1 MKTASTV
8 FSSDDESDDLDRMR
22 RQLAASSS
30 RPRPRKEKNK
40 NVDSSDDDDDSSLS
54 SSSSSSS
61 SSSDDDNNKK
71 KVSEH
76 FNKKKSRPNVK
87 TDRAKSA
94 ASTLSTALSAPK
106 KKSHRRNRDSGSA
119 SSSISSSDSDT
130 LFPNKMQAKQ
140 THAGAATAV
149 VQEPTTSLEA
159 KAQRMT
165 AQSSATYNRGID
177 DDDDD
182 DEFPFLDLSELQAIE
197 RPAPPEQQQRQQ
209 MQIKMTNTPAT
220 NATATNISTVTE
232 PTSHKQT
239 PDFHGRAS
247 NASTTSPTMRSNRNP
262 SQSSPQPND
271 FLLAAMQEA
280 RTTGPMQHQ
289 QQQQLQ
295 QPPPVLAKQPPPP
308 TSVMPVQQQ
317 QTQQQQYPPSQAQG
331 PWWTRPAAAV
341 GGEATSQNGDTAPPL
356 NYQATTLQ
364 AEAVVLESNH
374 NHNVH
379 ASDTRERPLVCD
391 QESTF
396 SGWNDCSQASIG
408 DGHEENLKATMFDSE
423 VRNPEIH
430 SSFCTP
436 PQHRP
441 MPEPMVHYYSPSN
454 RPVRDRKNIP
464 VSQIFDAPVNT
475 LWKSKFD
482 TFNQLQSEIVN
493 TLAYSDD
500 NIVVSA
506 PTGAGKTA
514 VFEMA
519 MARFFSVDLQHNN
532 AAGNSSGRG
541 HQRVQVSKQRK
552 MVYVSPS
559 KALCEERFEDWSTRL
574 AAMQLGIEV
583 AVITG
588 DGDPSEAFRDLASA
602 HLILTTP
609 EKWDSLTRRWT
620 ENFFLFGCV
629 KLFMI
634 DEVHLLA
641 DSSRGCCLESVVCR
655 MKGIQRAARK
665 VQSTPADIETSR

>member
-1 MKTASTV
+1 
-8 FSSDDESDDLDRMR
+8 
-22 RQLAASSS
+22 
-30 RPRPRKEKNK
+30 
-40 NVDSSDDDDDSSLS
+40 
-54 SSSSSSS
+54 
-61 SSSDDDNNKK
+61 
-71 KVSEH
+71 
-76 FNKKKSRPNVK
+76 
-87 TDRAKSA
+87 
-94 ASTLSTALSAPK
+94 
-106 KKSHRRNRDSGSA
+106 
-119 SSSISSSDSDT
+119 
-130 LFPNKMQAKQ
+130 
-140 THAGAATAV
+140 
-149 VQEPTTSLEA
+149 
-159 KAQRMT
+159 
-165 AQSSATYNRGID
+165 
-177 DDDDD
+177 
-182 DEFPFLDLSELQAIE
+182 
-197 RPAPPEQQQRQQ
+197 
-209 MQIKMTNTPAT
+209 
-220 NATATNISTVTE
+220 
-232 PTSHKQT
+232 
-239 PDFHGRAS
+239 
-247 NASTTSPTMRSNRNP
+247 
-262 SQSSPQPND
+262 
-271 FLLAAMQEA
+271 
-280 RTTGPMQHQ
+280 
-289 QQQQLQ
+289 
-295 QPPPVLAKQPPPP
+295 VLAKPPLPP
-308 TSVMPVQQQ
+308 SAPPVQ
-317 QTQQQQYPPSQAQG
+317 QQQQYPPSQEQG
-331 PWWTRPAAAV
+331 PWWTRPVAEVGHGVPTGQNDDTTPPVKYQAAALPV
-341 GGEATSQNGDTAPPL
+341 K
-356 NYQATTLQ
+356 
-364 AEAVVLESNH
+364 AVVPEYAAGTH
-374 NHNVH
+374 
-379 ASDTRERPLVCD
+379 ERPLVYE
-391 QESTF
+391 QESAY
-396 SGWNDCSQASIG
+396 SGWNASLDSSQASSGG

-436 PQHRP
+436 PPHRP

-454 RPVRDRKNIP
+454 RPVSDRKNIP

-532 AAGNSSGRG
+532 TAGNSSGRG
-541 HQRVQVSKQRK
+541 GHRIQVSKQRK

-665 VQSTPADIETSR
+665 VQSTPADIETSRYEDQLHATVILELSSSFCCCPTNMY